1 MKKFFS
7 ALLLLAGSFVLFQ
20 PTAHASLILSQDIY
34 EVEGSSKA
42 LIGSVSINVLEAF
55 EFDVDKFEVQA
66 WFELTLFGTS
76 FVQQMSDLFYAEF
89 SMSNLKQGLSF
100 LTLEVLD
107 NLNNIGYQ
115 LLFIDGIG
123 YMDISAGSQ
132 SSFIEI
138 SLGNARLP
146 VPAPATLALLLL
158 GMIGLAKTRRSQIA
172 KR

>member
-100 LTLEVLD
+100 LTLEVLG

>member
-100 LTLEVLD
+100 LQFEDLD
-107 NLNNIGYQ
+107 DFNNISYQ
-115 LLFIDGIG
+115 LYFADDFG

-132 SSFIEI
+132 LGFIEI

-158 GMIGLAKTRRSQIA
+158 GMIGLAKTRRSHIA

>member
-7 ALLLLAGSFVLFQ
+7 ALLLLAGSFILFQ

-132 SSFIEI
+132 SGFIEI